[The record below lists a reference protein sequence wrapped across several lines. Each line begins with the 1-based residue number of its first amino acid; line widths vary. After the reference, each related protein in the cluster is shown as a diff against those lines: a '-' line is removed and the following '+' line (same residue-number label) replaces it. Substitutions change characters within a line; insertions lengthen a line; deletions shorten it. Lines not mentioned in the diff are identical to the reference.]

1 MSNFIEILQNKIK
14 ELDIKEKEEL
24 KGTKGQD
31 RYFIKQMYQYMR
43 KPLEE
48 IIEELEK

>member
-1 MSNFIEILQNKIK
+1 MDNFIEILQNKIK
-14 ELDIKEKEEL
+14 ELDIKEKKEL

-31 RYFIKQMYQYMR
+31 RYFIKQMYQYMK
-43 KPLEE
+43 KPLQE

>member
-1 MSNFIEILQNKIK
+1 MNDFIEILQNKLK
-14 ELDIKEKEEL
+14 ELNIKEKEEL

-48 IIEELEK
+48 IIQELEK

>member
-1 MSNFIEILQNKIK
+1 MNDFIEILQNKLK
-14 ELDIKEKEEL
+14 EINNKEKEDL
-24 KGTKGQD
+24 KGSKGQD

-48 IIEELEK
+48 IIEELKK